1 MSDATDTS
9 GSSLKSFLIGA
20 LVVLV
25 AALAWFIYDGNA
37 GGGDNAAEITITVP
51 DLPAGSGSAPNPDN

>member
-1 MSDATDTS
+1 MSDTTDTS

-25 AALAWFIYDGNA
+25 AALAWVIYDGNT
-37 GGGDNAAEITITVP
+37 GGGDTAEITIKVP
-51 DLPAGSGSAPNPDN
+51 DVPAAPAPAPKPEN